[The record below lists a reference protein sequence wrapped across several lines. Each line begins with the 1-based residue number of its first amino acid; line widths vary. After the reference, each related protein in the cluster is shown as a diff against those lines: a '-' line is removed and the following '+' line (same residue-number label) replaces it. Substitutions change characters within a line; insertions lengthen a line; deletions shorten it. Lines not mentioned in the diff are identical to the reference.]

1 MKRAYERALSEYEK
15 KILKKHI
22 AERKSQIPKNIRSI
36 ILLTLLLIIFV
47 VLVYFLSKTW
57 LITLLAIASFFIIW
71 NLFYEISDLVR
82 LPKFLKKKIE
92 VIENGIV
99 RVYEIKIDR
108 YIKIANQEDEGNYF
122 IVEYNGMLNLIGGQE
137 FLSVRNL
144 KSKIEQNEIMDA
156 QKTEIYYSALKRS
169 GKKLCP
175 YYTFEKRIPDTLIES
190 KIWGN
195 LTNRSA
201 FFLENLEDLD
211 KFIEMDKEK

>member
-1 MKRAYERALSEYEK
+1 
-15 KILKKHI
+15 
-22 AERKSQIPKNIRSI
+22 
-36 ILLTLLLIIFV
+36 